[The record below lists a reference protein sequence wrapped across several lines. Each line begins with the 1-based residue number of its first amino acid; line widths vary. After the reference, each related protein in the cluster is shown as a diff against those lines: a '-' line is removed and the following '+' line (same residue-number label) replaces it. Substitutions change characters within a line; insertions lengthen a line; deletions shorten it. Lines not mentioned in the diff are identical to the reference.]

1 MKQNQFVKK
10 GLPFTKSFKK
20 CQKQLIRI
28 SVKLIWE
35 SLLNKQV
42 FSIRHRLGT
51 ISLFLSWDAS
61 MVLTVIESTFMSLAT
76 VRSLCVMSV
85 SVYPISMS
93 QCSCLVAY
101 GKSSSHRVFSL
112 EFRISCIKKLQYTFL
127 KASCQRSYFYF
138 HIRSVHI
145 KYTFLMINHCK

>member
-76 VRSLCVMSV
+76 VRSSFVMSV
-85 SVYPISMS
+85 SVYPISMCPCRVPNGQS
-93 QCSCLVAY
+93 W
-101 GKSSSHRVFSL
+101 SHRVFSL
-112 EFRISCIKKLQYTFL
+112 ESRINYYKLQYTFKKL
-127 KASCQRSYFYF
+127 ILWKELGLFSYQVSSCRTNFF
-138 HIRSVHI
+138 HD
-145 KYTFLMINHCK
+145 NHWK